1 MQLSEAQ
8 EYLMNGVTF
17 LKYGRRGKPKPRHIF
32 LIDKALSWREPGS
45 KSVPEK
51 KDQKKFVRFMPIL
64 DFKDIRRGRDSEGPA
79 SILTSDDQL
88 GPRLRG
94 NFRSIVEGRGGRGR
108 ARAAPGA
115 GVQPRANGG
124 VRSVLGGNTYAAE

>member
-1 MQLSEAQ
+1 
-8 EYLMNGVTF
+8 MNGVTF

-64 DFKDIRRGRDSEGPA
+64 DFKDIRRGRDSEVFKRFQ
-79 SILTSDDQL
+79 IKKETE
-88 GPRLRG
+88 RYR
-94 NFRSIVEGRGGRGR
+94 E
-108 ARAAPGA
+108 
-115 GVQPRANGG
+115 
-124 VRSVLGGNTYAAE
+124 